1 MKHVDTKLHPSC
13 WAVQL
18 QLFMLPGLL
27 KKSEAERPLLPDIG
41 SAPKRV
47 FNVFTMVFFQP
58 FAEATVFA
66 RPYYFGYRLHQS
78 ILAEYVRGLGDGAGK
93 PLGLIFSR
101 IDKCDRA
108 SVGMANEEVFLELR
122 LF

>member
-13 WAVQL
+13 WAVQWP
-18 QLFMLPGLL
+18 LFMLPGRLR
-27 KKSEAERPLLPDIG
+27 KSEAERSVIPDV
-41 SAPKRV
+41 SPAPKRV
-47 FNVFTMVFFQP
+47 LNVLTMVFFQP
-58 FAEATVFA
+58 FAEATVFVGL
-66 RPYYFGYRLHQS
+66 YSFGYRLHQS
-78 ILAEYVRGLGDGAGK
+78 ILAAYVRGVGDDAGK

-108 SVGMANEEVFLELR
+108 SVGMANEEVFSDLR

>member
-13 WAVQL
+13 WAVQWP
-18 QLFMLPGLL
+18 LFMLPGRL
-27 KKSEAERPLLPDIG
+27 KKSEAERPVIPDV
-41 SAPKRV
+41 SPAPKRV
-47 FNVFTMVFFQP
+47 LNVFAKVFFQP

-66 RPYYFGYRLHQS
+66 GPYYFGYRLHQS
-78 ILAEYVRGLGDGAGK
+78 ILAEYVRGVGDDAGK
-93 PLGLIFSR
+93 PLGLIFFR

-108 SVGMANEEVFLELR
+108 SVGMANDAVFLDLG